1 MESLKNYNKN
11 ARGLTK
17 LSGPLPLLAEVPPTY
32 LRSILCQPQHVG
44 VLLLPS
50 ELVGPNR
57 RVHRRRSAL
66 LGESGESL
74 PRASQ
79 GSEQL
84 VRHAGQRS
92 EQLLRNDLGPT
103 HRLLR
108 IVMQRPVKER
118 VANLREEISRI
129 REANRKYVEGGKKT
143 FGEVDHQRRLQRL
156 QEILDEL
163 ASLTDWKQP

>member
-32 LRSILCQPQHVG
+32 LRSILCRPQHVG

-50 ELVGPNR
+50 ELVGRNR
-57 RVHRRRSAL
+57 RASKLSPQPLGRSA
-66 LGESGESL
+66 EFPL
-74 PRASQ
+74 PASQ

-103 HRLLR
+103 RRLLR

-118 VANLREEISRI
+118 VANLREE
-129 REANRKYVEGGKKT
+129 
-143 FGEVDHQRRLQRL
+143 
-156 QEILDEL
+156 
-163 ASLTDWKQP
+163 